1 MEFQQHFFQQSL
13 KTVSVCC
20 DRCRVCPL
28 PSSAYRS
35 TPLSNPPKVTRYLL
49 ICLFHISWGGGCFGC
64 VGKCCKIYFIPQIF
78 LGKQSFMIRLAY
90 FSVLTCNNIIS
101 LEQKKTCFIVSH
113 NLQKFSVTKT
123 VAGNSLGSLAD
134 MGSCLN

>member
-1 MEFQQHFFQQSL
+1 MP
-13 KTVSVCC
+13 VCR
-20 DRCRVCPL
+20 DKCRVWPAL
-28 PSSAYRS
+28 LAGRLFFL
-35 TPLSNPPKVTRYLL
+35 TPQKLLDIYWSIYL
-49 ICLFHISWGGGCFGC
+49 ISPGGGCFGC

-78 LGKQSFMIRLAY
+78 LGKHSFMIRLAY